1 MFKMFRDVLLA
12 VDFDRTLT
20 ATDAT
25 IPQRN
30 LEAIR
35 YFMENGGAFTVNTG
49 RSMPMFRAFLDQV
62 PVNAPLL
69 VYNGSAAYDKETG
82 CLVNPR
88 PIDLD
93 PAMLIADLQTRYPL
107 LNIEVQGVEAHY
119 AFRKDPGWEA
129 YCEYNNC
136 AWKYGD
142 IQNVERPFL
151 KLTLNGEFR
160 DTTVF
165 SMCSG
170 ADWEIEMM
178 DDAAAYVEKTYGDK
192 VEGFRGCARIHDL
205 HAKGCSKIRSARDLQ
220 KQLGRKIL
228 VCVGDGE
235 NDLNMLQGADYA
247 FCPSDAVLADR
258 FPNVC
263 PCGDG
268 AVADVIYEKI
278 PEILKNQP

>member
-1 MFKMFRDVLLA
+1 MFRDVLLA

-20 ATDAT
+20 AKDAT
-25 IPQRN
+25 IPERN
-30 LEAIR
+30 IEAIR

-49 RSMPMFRAFLDQV
+49 RSMPMFRAFIDEV

-69 VYNGSAAYDKETG
+69 LYNGSAAYDKTTG
-82 CLVNPR
+82 KLVNVS
-88 PIDLD
+88 PIEID
-93 PAMLIADLQTRYPL
+93 PAELIRDLHEKFPL

-119 AFRKDPGWEA
+119 AFWKDAGWEA
-129 YCEYNNC
+129 YCENNDC
-136 AWKYGD
+136 AWRYGD
-142 IQNVERPFL
+142 MEAVERPFM

-160 DTTVF
+160 DNTVI

-170 ADWEIEMM
+170 HDWEIEMM
-178 DDAAAYVEKTYGDK
+178 DKAAAYVQETYGDK

-205 HAKGCSKIRSARDLQ
+205 HARGCSKIRSARNLQ

-235 NDLNMLQGADYA
+235 NDLNMLEGADYA

-278 PEILKNQP
+278 PEILKKQP

>member
-1 MFKMFRDVLLA
+1 MFRDVLLA

-20 ATDAT
+20 AKDAT

-30 LEAIR
+30 IEAIR
-35 YFMENGGAFTVNTG
+35 YFMANGGAFTVNTG
-49 RSMPMFRAFLDQV
+49 RSLPMYRSHLNSV

-69 VYNGSAAYDKETG
+69 LYNGSAAYDMVTG
-82 CLVNPR
+82 QLVNVC

-93 PAMLIADLQTRYPL
+93 PAELIRDLQSRFPK
-107 LNIEVQGVEAHY
+107 LNIEIQGVEAHY
-119 AFRKDPGWEA
+119 MFHKDAGWED
-129 YCEYNNC
+129 YCENNDC
-136 AWKYGD
+136 AWRYGD
-142 IQNVERPFL
+142 VASVERPFM

-160 DTTVF
+160 DNTVI

-178 DDAAAYVEKTYGDK
+178 DNAAAYVQETYGDK
-192 VEGFRGCARIHDL
+192 IEGFRGCARIHDL
-205 HAKGCSKIRSARDLQ
+205 HARGCSKIRSARNLQ

-235 NDLNMLQGADYA
+235 NDLNMLSGADYA

-278 PEILKNQP
+278 PEILKKQP

>member
-1 MFKMFRDVLLA
+1 MFHDILLA

-25 IPQRN
+25 IPERN
-30 LEAIR
+30 IEAIR
-35 YFMENGGAFTVNTG
+35 YFMENGGIFTVNTG
-49 RSMPMFRAFLDQV
+49 RSMPMFRAFMDAV

-69 VYNGSAAYDKETG
+69 LYNGSAAYDKTTG
-82 CLVNPR
+82 QLVNVS

-93 PAMLIADLQTRYPL
+93 PEALIRDLHEKFPL

-119 AFRKDPGWEA
+119 AFWKDAGWEA
-129 YCEYNNC
+129 YCEYNDC
-136 AWKYGD
+136 AWKYSEMD
-142 IQNVERPFL
+142 AVERPFM

-178 DDAAAYVEKTYGDK
+178 DQAAAYVEETYGDK
-192 VEGFRGCARIHDL
+192 IEGFRGCARIHDL
-205 HAKGCSKIRSARDLQ
+205 HARGCSKIRSARMLQ
-220 KQLGRKIL
+220 AQLGRKIL

-235 NDLNMLQGADYA
+235 NDLNMLEGADYA

-268 AVADVIYEKI
+268 AVADVIYKKI
-278 PEILKNQP
+278 PEILKKQP